1 MSRITALSIA
11 TSASFIV
18 AMLSFF
24 LVKNRFFRDH
34 YDIVLVIGWLALAVF
49 IALGIIL
56 NIKTRELAK
65 LETAEKALQMLLWDK
80 MQRGET
86 DGGAEIIARID
97 ALQAKIK
104 RLKGEPKSKGDP
116 LVVQPHEKRPDA
128 QEVARRE
135 AAERDY
141 AAQSGM
147 DDERKILF
155 GWHYHPQAHY
165 LEITAWADHGYDL
178 LPQEA
183 AQIREIL
190 QAGQMADGEPVKEIR
205 VVFPNQ
211 EQAARQL
218 AALHELGCR
227 VFYQGST
234 PQDLVEL
241 T

>member
-11 TSASFIV
+11 TSASAIV
-18 AMLSFF
+18 AFLSFF

-34 YDIVLVIGWLALAVF
+34 SDIVLVIGWLALAVF
-49 IALGIIL
+49 IALCIIL

-104 RLKGEPKSKGDP
+104 RLKGAPRGNSDP
-116 LVVQPHEKRPDA
+116 LVVHRHEQRPDA
-128 QEVARRE
+128 QEIARRE

-141 AAQSGM
+141 AEQSEA
-147 DDERKILF
+147 DDHKILF
-155 GWHYHPQAHY
+155 GWHYHPQEHY
-165 LEITAWADHGYDL
+165 LEITAWADVGYDL

-183 AQIREIL
+183 AQLREIL
-190 QAGQMADGEPVKEIR
+190 QAGQMADGKLVKEIR

-211 EQAARQL
+211 EQATRQL
-218 AALHELGCR
+218 AALRALGCR
-227 VFYQGST
+227 VFYQAT
-234 PQDLVEL
+234 PQEL
-241 T
+241 QELH

>member
-11 TSASFIV
+11 TSASAIV
-18 AMLSFF
+18 AFLSFF

-86 DGGAEIIARID
+86 DGAQIIARID
-97 ALQAKIK
+97 ALQAQIK
-104 RLKGEPKSKGDP
+104 RLKGAPRSNGDP
-116 LVVQPHEKRPDA
+116 LVVHRHEQRPDA
-128 QEVARRE
+128 QEIARRE

-141 AAQSGM
+141 AEQSEA
-147 DDERKILF
+147 DDRKILF
-155 GWHYHPQAHY
+155 GWHYHPQEHY

-183 AQIREIL
+183 AQLREIL
-190 QAGQMADGEPVKEIR
+190 QAGQMADGKPVKEIR

-211 EQAARQL
+211 EQATRQL
-218 AALHELGCR
+218 AALRALGCR
-227 VFYQGST
+227 VFYQVT
-234 PQDLVEL
+234 PQESLEL
-241 T
+241 R